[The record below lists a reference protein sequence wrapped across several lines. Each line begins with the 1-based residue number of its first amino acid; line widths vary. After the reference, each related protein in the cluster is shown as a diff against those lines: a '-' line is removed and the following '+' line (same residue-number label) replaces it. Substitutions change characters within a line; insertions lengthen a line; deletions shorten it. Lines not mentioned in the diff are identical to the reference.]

1 MATEEEIADKVAG
14 EIMDAIEDDRRVIVR
29 SLLKDRVLGAIKLA
43 KREAYMGLCVAVPA
57 ENNHMQL
64 EEAQ

>member
-43 KREAYMGLCVAVPA
+43 KREAYMGLCTEVPA
-57 ENNHMQL
+57 KNHHMQL
-64 EEAQ
+64 ED